1 MKTIEIIIKDVIT
14 SIYPAFVS
22 GIIFSVLI
30 MFVYNYS
37 KEKGF
42 KNICKLW
49 IDSFK
54 KNQNFRF
61 CFYLAFYIF
70 VVLTK
75 TLLTRPYHTSPLANV
90 WGVWSLHTEKG
101 AINVDPFENFVLF
114 VPFTIFL
121 FMAVKNKLVNRNSLI
136 NVVVKSFEFS
146 FVFSLTI
153 ELLQV
158 FFKLGTFQIL
168 DIVSNT
174 AGGVFGGILYFIFYN
189 ISCGRKK
196 AK

>member
-1 MKTIEIIIKDVIT
+1 M
-14 SIYPAFVS
+14 
-22 GIIFSVLI
+22 
-30 MFVYNYS
+30 
-37 KEKGF
+37 
-42 KNICKLW
+42 
-49 IDSFK
+49 
-54 KNQNFRF
+54 
-61 CFYLAFYIF
+61 
-70 VVLTK
+70 
-75 TLLTRPYHTSPLANV
+75 
-90 WGVWSLHTEKG
+90 
-101 AINVDPFENFVLF
+101 
-114 VPFTIFL
+114 PFTIFL

-146 FVFSLTI
+146 FAFSLTI

-189 ISCGRKK
+189 ICCGRKK